1 MRWSVFNTQ
10 RWYLSTPK
18 FLFKAQI
25 LPLRFSW
32 RSCLC
37 KLMQNVQD
45 FPAADSIKENM
56 WQIQQKQ
63 AKYKKVMAFYGIRIM
78 STYHW
83 RDLHQC
89 HIIAAEGND
98 KQHSLNAVK
107 AAEPLPPLTPL
118 TPDIVQPVSPQ
129 NKIYSCF
136 IQWFGHKSEKKFLE
150 LVDKI
155 VLLESSYVQKSP
167 GIFFWWLLLSQCSS

>member
-1 MRWSVFNTQ
+1 MSLLPHVNEWKKKNPNTFKWGGLCLTQ
-10 RWYLSTPK
+10 RWYPSTPR
-18 FLFKAQI
+18 FLFKAQII

-37 KLMQNVQD
+37 KLMQKVQD

-56 WQIQQKQ
+56 GRRYIKFVPNSAKASQI
-63 AKYKKVMAFYGIRIM
+63 KKKKMPFYGIRIV

-89 HIIAAEGND
+89 RIIAAEGND

-136 IQWFGHKSEKKFLE
+136 SQWFGHKSQKKN
-150 LVDKI
+150 
-155 VLLESSYVQKSP
+155 VL
-167 GIFFWWLLLSQCSS
+167 